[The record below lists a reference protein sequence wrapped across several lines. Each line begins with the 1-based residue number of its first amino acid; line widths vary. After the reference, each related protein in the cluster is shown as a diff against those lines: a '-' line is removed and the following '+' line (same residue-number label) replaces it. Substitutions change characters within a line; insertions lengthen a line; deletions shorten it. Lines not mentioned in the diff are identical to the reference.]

1 MKFNMSLTRR
11 YVLYLAAVIAV
22 LLIGSLIII
31 STVVRSGFT
40 DLFSQ
45 RMSMCRDV
53 LEQYS
58 QAQKL
63 ITLRKLEAVL
73 TSPRFLAAIATAD
86 SGTIHRESP
95 TYRGILEADF
105 MLIAD
110 ENQNLIYS
118 SKNLDTSFLSEI
130 ASVSEKKREGLYV
143 DYLILGGEVF
153 EVICSDIVTNDGV
166 MLGQLIAGMKFSAAV
181 SSQLRDLTGFDVLV
195 SREGEVFGHSN
206 SRLTKLVA
214 DDNGF
219 YREDEL
225 VLNAITKKNL
235 FGEEVLYLAL
245 TSSYAN
251 ATITFIGSLDD
262 YLAPIMKKIKLF
274 LITLTSLGGFGALL
288 AVYAVTKRRIGR
300 QVDALVD
307 AAERIAAGDMK
318 FSIKPMSNDELG
330 YLASEFEQMR
340 SRLTANRRELE
351 KAHEERITSERLAT
365 TGKFAAGIIHDLK
378 NPLAVIKASTELMQ
392 LKNSDDPKIINHCLN
407 INKQIDRMVD
417 LTRDILEYCRGNTRL
432 ELKPVNLGD
441 FFGEVTDFHG
451 SSYKKA
457 GIIMD
462 LTGDCALTINLD
474 PNRFRRVI
482 DNLLNNAR
490 EALKPGDKVSIKWGK
505 NDYKLEIS
513 VSDNGPGIPE
523 SIKPSLFEPFVT
535 SGKESGTGLGL
546 AVAKKIIEDHG
557 ATITFKSETGIGTA
571 FKIELPIELVEQLI
585 DETALVS

>member
-1 MKFNMSLTRR
+1 SLTRR
-11 YVLYLAAVIAV
+11 YVLYLAGVIAV
-22 LLIGSLIII
+22 LLFGSLIII

-40 DLFSQ
+40 ELFSQ

-110 ENQNLIYS
+110 DNYNLVYS
-118 SKNLDTSFLSEI
+118 SKHLDSAILEEVGSLS
-130 ASVSEKKREGLYV
+130 AKKNEGLYV
-143 DYLILGGEVF
+143 DYLIIGNEVF
-153 EVICSDIVTNDGV
+153 EVLCSDIVTNDGV
-166 MLGQLIAGMKFSAAV
+166 FLGQLIAGMKFSAAV
-181 SSQLRDLTGFDVLV
+181 SSQLRDLTGFDVLF

-206 SRLTKLVA
+206 SRLTKMVA
-214 DDNGF
+214 EDNGF
-219 YREDEL
+219 YRENEL

-245 TSSYAN
+245 SSSYAN

-300 QVDALVD
+300 QVDALVN
-307 AAERIAAGDMK
+307 AAERIAAGDTK
-318 FSIKPMSNDELG
+318 FIIKPLSNDELG

-340 SRLTANRRELE
+340 SKLTANRSELE

-378 NPLAVIKASTELMQ
+378 NPLAVIKASTELLQM
-392 LKNSDDPKIINHCLN
+392 KNGEDPKVVKHCFN

-432 ELKPVNLGD
+432 ELRPVNLGEY
-441 FFGEVTDFHG
+441 FNEVVDFHG

-457 GIIMD
+457 GIILE
-462 LTGDCALTINLD
+462 LTGDQSLTVNLD

-505 NDYKLEIS
+505 NQDKLEILI
-513 VSDNGPGIPE
+513 SDTGPGIPE
-523 SIKPSLFEPFVT
+523 NIKPSLFEPFVT

-557 ATITFKSETGIGTA
+557 ATISFKSETGVGTS
-571 FKIELPIELVEQLI
+571 FKIELPIELVELAKS
-585 DETALVS
+585 ETVLVS